1 VSRSATNTTRVLR
14 RAAGL
19 LLALVAAAPPPS
31 PVRAEPHD
39 SIAMRAR
46 WLMGAPCEIR
56 AFGTE
61 RQVGPVLDRALDR
74 IEQLEQALTT
84 WRPDGELAQLNARCA
99 APGAA
104 AAPHAVSLDLA
115 RALALARRFA
125 ERTDGAFDPSV
136 EPLLVA
142 WGVKSGGRV
151 PAPEELRAARART
164 GWTRFEVSLAPPSVD
179 CNAARSAFDLGAIGK
194 GIALD
199 EAAAVLR
206 AAGVTRALLNFGGQ
220 VLALEPPPGRDGWI
234 VDVAGP
240 ADRARAV
247 RTRSLARASLAVSGN
262 SERAIEVAGRRRG
275 HVIDPRTGEPV
286 DRDAE
291 LVVVAPTAAAADALS
306 TALFVLG
313 PGPEAEA
320 AARAAGA
327 TFEFIPKEVSDV
339 R

>member
-1 VSRSATNTTRVLR
+1 
-14 RAAGL
+14 
-19 LLALVAAAPPPS
+19 
-31 PVRAEPHD
+31 
-39 SIAMRAR
+39 
-46 WLMGAPCEIR
+46 
-56 AFGTE
+56 
-61 RQVGPVLDRALDR
+61 
-74 IEQLEQALTT
+74 
-84 WRPDGELAQLNARCA
+84 
-99 APGAA
+99 
-104 AAPHAVSLDLA
+104 
-115 RALALARRFA
+115 
-125 ERTDGAFDPSV
+125 
-136 EPLLVA
+136 
-142 WGVKSGGRV
+142 
-151 PAPEELRAARART
+151 
-164 GWTRFEVSLAPPSVD
+164 
-179 CNAARSAFDLGAIGK
+179 
-194 GIALD
+194 
-199 EAAAVLR
+199 
-206 AAGVTRALLNFGGQ
+206 
-220 VLALEPPPGRDGWI
+220 